1 MSRDTLKM
9 LHDAKKNEEPEPTSD
24 RSKLKELLPKDLEEI
39 AVSVWGN
46 SYYYDK
52 ENVDKYTE
60 LIIWHVRRSPWYCL
74 SEEEYKARFPD
85 PVATTRRRKK

>member
-46 SYYYDK
+46 AYYYDK

-74 SEEEYKARFPD
+74 SEEEYNARFQD
-85 PVATTRRRKK
+85 IVAGTKRRKK